1 MGQQCRSGAP
11 RSAALRTLV
20 HTAVQ
25 RRVSSSVRQMAV
37 VAAAAGN
44 GAATGK
50 GEPPLPLPLCSRS
63 PARVG

>member
-11 RSAALRTLV
+11 RSAAFRAVVRT
-20 HTAVQ
+20 ASQ

-44 GAATGK
+44 GAATSGK
-50 GEPPLPLPLCSRS
+50 REPR
-63 PARVG
+63 